1 MQVLRPTSVPETL
14 AMLEASD
21 DDAKIISGGTALM
34 LMLRNGLVFPT
45 GFIALDRVEGLDYIQ
60 ADDTEIRIG
69 ALTTLRTVERSAELQ
84 TLLPT
89 LTQALGMVANH
100 RVRNRAT
107 IAGNVCEADY
117 ASDPP
122 AILTTLGCQVRVAG
136 PQGER
141 LIALTDLLVDY
152 YETSLEHNELAVEVI
167 IPRPDASTRTNYLK
181 YVSRSSEDRPCVGVA
196 ASVSTDDAGRFRS
209 VDVQIAGATATPF
222 SIRSVLE
229 ECEGAEPG
237 DETWDHIARSYA
249 EGIDPIDDARGSSSY
264 RRRVTRVLI
273 ERALRE
279 MNDDY
284 VNGATK
290 L

>member
-1 MQVLRPTSVPETL
+1 MQVLRPTSVSETL
-14 AMLEASD
+14 AMLDASD
-21 DDAKIISGGTALM
+21 EDAKIISGGTALM
-34 LMLRNGLVFPT
+34 LMLRNGLVFPSRL
-45 GFIALDRVEGLDYIQ
+45 IALDRIEGLDYIKT
-60 ADDTEIRIG
+60 DDTEIRIG
-69 ALTTLRTVERSAELQ
+69 ALTTLRTMERSAELQ

-122 AILTTLGCQVRVAG
+122 AILTTLGCQVRVEG

-141 LIALTDLLVDY
+141 LIALPELLVDY

-167 IPRPDASTRTNYLK
+167 IPRPDAGTRTNYIK

-196 ASVSTDDAGRFRS
+196 ASLSTDDAGRCRS

-222 SIRSVLE
+222 SIQSVLQD
-229 ECEGAEPG
+229 CEGADPG
-237 DETWDHIARSYA
+237 NETWEHIARSYA
-249 EGIDPIDDARGSSSY
+249 EGIDPIDDVRGSAAY

>member
-1 MQVLRPTSVPETL
+1 MQVLRPTSVTEAL
-14 AMLEASD
+14 ALLYASD
-21 DDAKIISGGTALM
+21 EDAKIISGGTALM
-34 LMLRNGLVFPT
+34 LMLRNGLVFPS
-45 GFIALDRVEGLDYIQ
+45 GLIALDRIEGLDYIKT
-60 ADDTEIRIG
+60 DDAEIRIG
-69 ALTTLRTVERSAELQ
+69 ALTTLRTMERSAELQ
-84 TLLPT
+84 VLLPT

-122 AILTTLGCQVRVAG
+122 AILTTLGCQVRVEG

-141 LIALTDLLVDY
+141 LIALPELLVDY

-167 IPRPDASTRTNYLK
+167 IPRPEAGTRTNYLK

-196 ASVSTDDAGRFRS
+196 ASLSTDAAGRCRS

-222 SIRSVLE
+222 SIPSVLK

-237 DETWDHIARSYA
+237 KETWEHIARSYA
-249 EGIDPIDDARGSSSY
+249 ESIEPIDDVRGSAGY
-264 RRRVTRVLI
+264 RRRVSRVLI
-273 ERALRE
+273 ERALCE

>member
-1 MQVLRPTSVPETL
+1 MQVLRPTSVAETL
-14 AMLEASD
+14 TLLNESD
-21 DDAKIISGGTALM
+21 EGTKIVAGGTALM
-34 LMLRNGLVFPT
+34 LMLRNGLIFPT
-45 GFIALDRVEGLDYIQ
+45 DLIALERIEGLNYIETN
-60 ADDTEIRIG
+60 DTTIRIG
-69 ALTTLRTVERSAELQ
+69 ALTTLRTIERSEELQ
-84 TLLPT
+84 SLLPT

-122 AILTTLGCQVRVAG
+122 AILATLGCQVRVLG
-136 PQGER
+136 PRGER

-152 YETSLEHNELAVEVI
+152 YETSLDHNELAVEVI
-167 IPRPDASTRTNYLK
+167 IPRPDAGTRTNYLK

-196 ASVSTDDAGRFRS
+196 ASLSLDSTGRCLG
-209 VDVQIAGATATPF
+209 VDVQVAGATPTPF
-222 SIRSVLE
+222 SVPSVLR
-229 ECEGAEPG
+229 ECIGADSG
-237 DETWDHIARSYA
+237 DAAWDHIARSYA
-249 EGIDPIDDARGSSSY
+249 EGIEPIDDARGSAEY
-264 RRRVTRVLI
+264 RKRVTGVLVG
-273 ERALRE
+273 RALRE

>member
-1 MQVLRPTSVPETL
+1 MQVLRPTSVTEAL
-14 AMLEASD
+14 ALLDASD
-21 DDAKIISGGTALM
+21 EDAKIISGGTALM
-34 LMLRNGLVFPT
+34 LMLRNGLVFPS
-45 GFIALDRVEGLDYIQ
+45 GLIALDRIEGLDYIK
-60 ADDTEIRIG
+60 ADDAEIRIG
-69 ALTTLRTVERSAELQ
+69 ALTTLRTMERSAELQ
-84 TLLPT
+84 ALLPT

-122 AILTTLGCQVRVAG
+122 SILTTLGCQVRVEG
-136 PQGER
+136 PEGER
-141 LIALTDLLVDY
+141 LIPLPELLVDY

-167 IPRPDASTRTNYLK
+167 IPTPVAGTRTNYLK

-196 ASVSTDDAGRFRS
+196 ASLSTGDDGLCRR
-209 VDVQIAGATATPF
+209 VNVQIAGATATPF
-222 SIRSVLE
+222 SIPSVLK
-229 ECEGAEPG
+229 ECEGAEPSK
-237 DETWDHIARSYA
+237 ETWEHIARSYA
-249 EGIDPIDDARGSSSY
+249 EAIEPIDDVRGSAAY
-264 RRRVTRVLI
+264 RRRVTRVLV

>member
-21 DDAKIISGGTALM
+21 EEAKMVAGGTALM
-34 LMLRNGLVFPT
+34 LMLRNGLIFPS
-45 GFIALDRVEGLDYIQ
+45 GLIALDRIGGLDYIVT
-60 ADDTEIRIG
+60 DDTTIRIG

-84 TLLPT
+84 SLLPT

-107 IAGNVCEADY
+107 IAGNLCEADY

-122 AILTTLGCQVRVAG
+122 AILTTLDCQVRVASVR
-136 PQGER
+136 GER

-152 YETSLEHNELAVEVI
+152 YETSLEHDELAVEVI
-167 IPRPDASTRTNYLK
+167 IPRPAAGTRTNYLK
-181 YVSRSSEDRPCVGVA
+181 YVSRSAEDRPCVGVA
-196 ASVSTDDAGRFRS
+196 AVLSIDEAGLCRG
-209 VDVQIAGATATPF
+209 VNVQIAGATPTPF
-222 SIRSVLE
+222 SVPSALQQCV
-229 ECEGAEPG
+229 GAEPS
-237 DETWDHIARSYA
+237 DATWGHIAHAYVDA
-249 EGIDPIDDARGSSSY
+249 IEPIGDARGSTNY
-264 RRRVTRVLI
+264 RKRVTGVLI
-273 ERALRE
+273 GRALRE